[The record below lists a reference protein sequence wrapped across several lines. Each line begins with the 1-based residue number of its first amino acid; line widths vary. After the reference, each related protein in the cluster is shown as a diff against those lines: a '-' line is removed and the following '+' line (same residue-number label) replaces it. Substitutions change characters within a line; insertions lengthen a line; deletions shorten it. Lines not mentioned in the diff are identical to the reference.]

1 MNKLTNKWEPRV
13 ITVPD
18 DLNTN
23 FEITPDKIPV
33 LIRSNYMIEN
43 SVRPVILVNMPVV
56 YK

>member
-1 MNKLTNKWEPRV
+1 MTNKWEPRV